1 MKNKLHIIDALYEAK
16 KASKGGCIADEVIYA
31 LAQDYDMDAA
41 AVRDLADFYDMTG
54 GEVKAETVIE
64 ICAGN
69 PCDLCGNEWIARQL
83 SEELG
88 LDPGE
93 ASFDGRIGVKYMNC
107 CGHCAKGPVVR
118 VGETVYEE
126 MTPEKLK
133 GLTAALTA

>member
-1 MKNKLHIIDALYEAK
+1 MENKLHIIDALYEAK
-16 KASKGGCIADEVIYA
+16 KAAGSGCIADETIYGIA
-31 LAQDYDMDAA
+31 DDYDMDAA

-54 GEVKAETVIE
+54 GEVKAGKVIE

-69 PCDLCGNEWIARQL
+69 PCELCGNEWIAEQI

-93 ASFDGRIGVKYMNC
+93 ASFDGKIGVKYMNC
-107 CGHCAKGPVVR
+107 CGHCAAGPVVR

-126 MTPEKLK
+126 MTPEKLAELLRN
-133 GLTAALTA
+133 LTA